1 MPYKNPPPRLHVRLS
16 PGVDRK
22 IRALA
27 RQMKRPVNRV
37 LELMILEVLGK
48 KKTIQDLR
56 EWYVLADKAK
66 S

>member
-1 MPYKNPPPRLHVRLS
+1 LS

-22 IRALA
+22 IRAIA
-27 RQMKRPVNRV
+27 REMKLPVNRI
-37 LELMILEVLGK
+37 LELMILESLGK
-48 KKTIQDLR
+48 RRTIQDLR